1 MVDESTRTAIV
12 ADAVMAGAIPDA
24 SGKPAFAPT
33 YRYVADYR
41 ASCETLRRLEPARL
55 LCSHFAVV
63 EGSAEVAAFLDETE
77 SFTVRLEHEIAGA
90 LTAASRPLR
99 AVDVIA
105 AVAPRTRTWNASMDA
120 TLAQPVIGHLEYLV
134 AQGLARVVPGRPST
148 FAAAEHR

>member
-1 MVDESTRTAIV
+1 M
-12 ADAVMAGAIPDA
+12 
-24 SGKPAFAPT
+24 
-33 YRYVADYR
+33 ADYR
-41 ASCETLRRLEPARL
+41 ASCETLRRLAPARL

-90 LTAASRPLR
+90 LAAASRPLR
-99 AVDVIA
+99 AIDVIA
-105 AVAPRTRTWNASMDA
+105 AVAPRTRTWNASMDS

-148 FAAAEHR
+148 FAAVEHR